1 MEGIPPRGGRAGG
14 RRGGR
19 GAVRRGPI
27 VDRPAW
33 RAPLLFPP
41 GVDNEAEEADL
52 YEAGSDVEM
61 EVLDQPEQAAQAGPA
76 DINALLQELAALRA
90 AMQAGGAGQHAAV
103 GAAVP
108 HAGPAQQPPAAAPER
123 FGYAPY
129 FQNPPPFPRVVS
141 ASEMLTLRKA
151 VPRFDGKI
159 SYEAYRASFDDLVGL
174 YPSLTEDQRFQ
185 LLSSGLQGAP
195 QSLLEDLGENR
206 TFAALDEALR
216 LSYSKPVHAW
226 TEMNNLTTMKQDP
239 LRVPGGVVHAEEFA
253 VQYFIIGL
261 NSSQIKNGV
270 SGLSCRTLQEA
281 LNACR
286 LVRSRL
292 TSGPAAKKV
301 CTASVAEATVEVV
314 PAPAAPA
321 PSAAAPSPSTSAGPS
336 WQDQLAALSRQV
348 EQVVQA
354 VRQTTVAADAGSAP
368 AAAVGKRTVAS
379 LVTKAITPGEA
390 KAPLTQEAQVQP
402 VGSPTAIL
410 KVNNMPVTVTID
422 TGAQITVLRRGLLP
436 GPPAPPSKYRLRG
449 VNDAVS
455 VLYGPVITT
464 LKIAGEEYR
473 CVALESDIHDECILG
488 MDFMRVH
495 RAVVDTGR
503 LKLYLDSPSK
513 NAQVTCPFALRESSD
528 AGKFGANSVFVVAR
542 AAVTVELQ
550 PYGSVIC
557 PAQLRGIFPVQDR
570 VVTARVLR
578 AQCVLE
584 SDGSMEATMDGVH
597 TVPMVPV
604 ASCVVSPDGTRGSS
618 TEEVT
623 GGAALLGPEAVRPG
637 RGSADTS
644 DFDTTPTFALLSGD
658 FNFQSRNSMCPNGA
672 YEREVDRALFA
683 LTLGLVQPSP
693 LLDQRQCAL
702 VPGFVPFA
710 PGTME
715 LELENQT
722 GNHVVLPR
730 GSVVALV
737 HPVGFVD
744 LQKYEPLDPDDIVA
758 VESATVERVPPTDQA
773 DIQLEPRLP
782 PIALGED
789 LPEDLQALADRCE
802 DLTPEQKREV
812 ANVLRRNHDIFVKN
826 NDDFE
831 KGIGTD
837 DAKVDKIVHW
847 PTPRNVSE
855 LWSWIGLVGFYSRF
869 IHRLA
874 EIQAPLTDLLCEKT
888 PFVWS
893 DECQH
898 AFDTLKTALTTAPVL
913 GAADPSKGVF
923 SVHCD
928 ASAKAVAC
936 ILSQEQDGRPV
947 VLHYHSKKMP
957 RLKRALCAT
966 HAELYA
972 LVEATR
978 VFRLYLLG
986 RPFVF
991 YTDHSALQ
999 WLRSFKQLEGK
1010 LARWIMRLEEFR
1022 FEIRHMKGKELT
1034 NADALSRRPERPCAP
1049 DCRSCKRLEEHNE
1062 TYDDNLNFMVRSFQI
1077 ECTEWDD
1084 ATVSAAQQADPD
1096 IGPIY
1101 QAVLKGERPHFQQI
1115 VGYGPVTRSLWVQF
1129 NSLVIEHG
1137 VLKRRFEHASGDP
1150 MFLRKQILVPA
1161 DRTTRLVLQYHTGPS
1176 SGSHFG
1182 VSKCYKL
1189 LRDRFYWP
1197 GMYTKVWDTIKCC
1210 LRCQQVKGPAEKTRA
1225 PMKVFREGT
1234 LFGRFHVDF
1243 LGPLQPSY
1251 PERYRHVMV
1260 VVEAFSAWP
1269 EAVPLRTL
1277 QAAEVANALVSQVF
1291 SRLGAPYELV
1301 TDQGST
1307 FESALFKEVM
1317 AIYKTRKCHV
1327 SVGRPAGNGKVENYI
1342 RSLTRQIAVLAAEQ
1356 PSNWP
1361 DLLPHVL
1368 HAYRASVNDTTGF
1381 SPYEVLYGRP
1391 MRVPQDLQ
1399 HGVPPPGLPEVAMSQ
1414 YPGVLRDR
1422 LSKIHHL
1429 VRENTHRATLRIKS
1443 HYDKFSTL
1451 TYFKPGDIVLLYNRR
1466 RRRGKTTK
1474 LYAAWEGPFKILD
1487 MLNDCIA
1494 RIEEV
1499 RPENYVGR
1507 RQRKRLIVHVDRLAA
1522 IGSNLVD
1529 QNGEWIKFH

>member
-1 MEGIPPRGGRAGG
+1 
-14 RRGGR
+14 
-19 GAVRRGPI
+19 
-27 VDRPAW
+27 
-33 RAPLLFPP
+33 
-41 GVDNEAEEADL
+41 
-52 YEAGSDVEM
+52 
-61 EVLDQPEQAAQAGPA
+61 
-76 DINALLQELAALRA
+76 
-90 AMQAGGAGQHAAV
+90 
-103 GAAVP
+103 
-108 HAGPAQQPPAAAPER
+108 
-123 FGYAPY
+123 
-129 FQNPPPFPRVVS
+129 
-141 ASEMLTLRKA
+141 
-151 VPRFDGKI
+151 
-159 SYEAYRASFDDLVGL
+159 
-174 YPSLTEDQRFQ
+174 
-185 LLSSGLQGAP
+185 
-195 QSLLEDLGENR
+195 
-206 TFAALDEALR
+206 
-216 LSYSKPVHAW
+216 
-226 TEMNNLTTMKQDP
+226 
-239 LRVPGGVVHAEEFA
+239 
-253 VQYFIIGL
+253 
-261 NSSQIKNGV
+261 
-270 SGLSCRTLQEA
+270 
-281 LNACR
+281 
-286 LVRSRL
+286 
-292 TSGPAAKKV
+292 
-301 CTASVAEATVEVV
+301 
-314 PAPAAPA
+314 
-321 PSAAAPSPSTSAGPS
+321 
-336 WQDQLAALSRQV
+336 
-348 EQVVQA
+348 
-354 VRQTTVAADAGSAP
+354 
-368 AAAVGKRTVAS
+368 
-379 LVTKAITPGEA
+379 
-390 KAPLTQEAQVQP
+390 
-402 VGSPTAIL
+402 
-410 KVNNMPVTVTID
+410 MPVTVTID

-693 LLDQRQCAL
+693 LLDQRQCSL
-702 VPGFVPFA
+702 VPGVVPFA

-826 NDDFE
+826 NDDFGDAFETMLQRIQALFNRIRASGFLLKAKKCFLFKRKLKFLGFCLTE

-947 VLHYHSKKMP
+947 
-957 RLKRALCAT
+957 
-966 HAELYA
+966 
-972 LVEATR
+972 
-978 VFRLYLLG
+978 
-986 RPFVF
+986 
-991 YTDHSALQ
+991 
-999 WLRSFKQLEGK
+999 
-1010 LARWIMRLEEFR
+1010 
-1022 FEIRHMKGKELT
+1022 
-1034 NADALSRRPERPCAP
+1034 RPCAP

-1243 LGPLQPSY
+1243 LGPLQP
-1251 PERYRHVMV
+1251 
-1260 VVEAFSAWP
+1260 
-1269 EAVPLRTL
+1269 
-1277 QAAEVANALVSQVF
+1277 
-1291 SRLGAPYELV
+1291 
-1301 TDQGST
+1301 
-1307 FESALFKEVM
+1307 
-1317 AIYKTRKCHV
+1317 
-1327 SVGRPAGNGKVENYI
+1327 
-1342 RSLTRQIAVLAAEQ
+1342 LTRQIAVLAAEQ